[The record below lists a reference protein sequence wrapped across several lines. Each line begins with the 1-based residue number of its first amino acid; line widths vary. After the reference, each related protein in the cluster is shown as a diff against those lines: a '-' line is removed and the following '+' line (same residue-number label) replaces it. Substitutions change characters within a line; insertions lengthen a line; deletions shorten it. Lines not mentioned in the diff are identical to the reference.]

1 MSLVLG
7 PGETVLREE
16 QSVWYT
22 GGYSR
27 YGDPMWGKLL
37 LSNKRFAFV
46 QQRTV
51 EEGRI
56 KKTQRIETIGIKIN
70 LPREKVLGAQ
80 SEARSRKTGTFSK
93 ENFSVLIVS
102 LDTDN
107 GMENPVFRV
116 TDPKGWETAIQRA
129 MGSEVISTGTGVR
142 TCNHCGKGIGDRD
155 AFCPSCGKSQA

>member
-16 QSVWYT
+16 QSIWYT
-22 GGYSR
+22 GGHSR
-27 YGDPMWGKLL
+27 YGNPMWGRLIL
-37 LSNKRFAFV
+37 TSKRFAFV

-56 KKTQRIETIGIKIN
+56 RKTQRIETIGIKIN

-80 SEARSRKTGTFSK
+80 SEARVRKTGTFSK
-93 ENFSVLIVS
+93 ENYSVLIVS
-102 LDTDN
+102 LDTDQ
-107 GMENPVFRV
+107 GVENPVFQV

-129 MGSEVISTGTGVR
+129 MGGEVVSTGTGVR
-142 TCNHCGKGIGDRD
+142 ACKYCGKGIGDKD
-155 AFCPSCGKSQA
+155 TFCPNCGKAQA